1 MDELVQKTR
10 EAMEPAWDEMR
21 EARVL
26 SRILEQVEREDEEMG
41 GRTQAFRVSRPGYLA
56 KPAHRRQL
64 WWAGAAVALAAA
76 ASLIVWNSQPTAV
89 PMTAPAASASPTAE
103 NLPAGVSEIVF
114 SKGTKARL
122 APGAQVETLEKTGEV
137 IELRQMAGRVT
148 YEVDPARGFKFRVH
162 ARDVL
167 VEVVGTV
174 FDVNLEAESVEVQVT
189 RGVVQVTEGDREVQ
203 LKAGD
208 DLRIST
214 PQLELEEPES
224 ESRKPTSAEVVTWLM
239 SRADKARRAKDWPN
253 AASSLKKVIEGY
265 PNDDRSLNALF
276 TLGRVERAQGNHDAA
291 VEAFR
296 AVQQQAKGSA
306 LLEDALAEEAVS
318 LAQGGNFKVARQR
331 ARMYQARFP
340 TGPHARRLSKLL
352 K

>member
-10 EAMEPAWDEMR
+10 EAMEPTWDEMR

-41 GRTQAFRVSRPGYLA
+41 GRTQAFRVSKPGQ
-56 KPAHRRQL
+56 KRQL
-64 WWAGAAVALAAA
+64 WWAGAAVAIAAA
-76 ASLIVWNSQPTAV
+76 ASLIVWNSQPS
-89 PMTAPAASASPTAE
+89 APPTPVQAASVSPTVE
-103 NLPAGVSEIVF
+103 DLPAGVSEIVF
-114 SKGTKARL
+114 SKGTRARL
-122 APGAQVETLEKTGEV
+122 APGAQVETLEKTGQV

-174 FDVNLEAESVEVQVT
+174 FEVNLDVSSVEVQVT

-214 PQLELEEPES
+214 SEPEIEEPES
-224 ESRKPTSAEVVTWLM
+224 ERRKPTPAEVVTWLM
-239 SRADKARRAKDWPN
+239 SRADKARRAKDWPS

-265 PNDDRSLNALF
+265 PNDERSLNAMF

-296 AVQQQAKGSA
+296 AVQKQGKGSA
-306 LLEDALAEEAVS
+306 LLEDALAEEAIS

-340 TGPHARRLSKLL
+340 TGPHAGRLSKLL